1 MLLAIRMR
9 CLTSRND
16 LINIAV
22 SDQPR
27 RGRTVGDPHVT
38 ALNREV
44 NRSNTMLCTTSVPL
58 TPPYWFDTPPNESVA
73 ADRKLVLE
81 DQFQELSMRQAMAGR
96 FLKTHLQ
103 GLRQSGQAKFFQYVP
118 KSLVHQ

>member
-22 SDQPR
+22 SDQLR

-58 TPPYWFDTPPNESVA
+58 TPPYWLQRGFEPLSPCGEFGGVGHSV
-73 ADRKLVLE
+73 
-81 DQFQELSMRQAMAGR
+81 
-96 FLKTHLQ
+96 
-103 GLRQSGQAKFFQYVP
+103 
-118 KSLVHQ
+118 